1 MNNRSKN
8 NNIGCFTAI
17 LGTVVVLLCTVIYA
31 VISSLICN
39 FTISTRFGQE
49 IACALL
55 PISFTVIS
63 ISFVLYE
70 IIFISYELTK
80 VKKDAP
86 DGASIKKAF
95 RLLAPVC
102 ITISLIMSVVSAN
115 TYTKLGE
122 DSIEKICFAK
132 YESYSWNERS
142 DVMRYT
148 LACTPEG
155 NLTYTLTMKDGE
167 KIELFG
173 SVNSCSDKF
182 IEKYENL
189 YGYAAYL
196 CETFKDSEYIIEGKI
211 IGEEYMESLYKESN
225 PDIWKYLE
233 QMINEGE

>member
-1 MNNRSKN
+1 MKGMEKALNNKSKN

-17 LGTVVVLLCTVIYA
+17 LGTLVVLLCTVVYA

-49 IACALL
+49 IACAIL
-55 PISFTVIS
+55 PLSFTVIS

-95 RLLAPVC
+95 RILAPAC
-102 ITISLIMSVVSAN
+102 IAISLVLSVISAN

-122 DSIEKICFAK
+122 DSIEKVCFAE
-132 YESYSWNERS
+132 YESYSWSERS

-148 LACTPEG
+148 LACSPEG

-173 SVNSCSDKF
+173 GKVSGSVSKKTS
-182 IEKYENL
+182 YVVVGENA
-189 YGYAAYL
+189 G
-196 CETFKDSEYIIEGKI
+196 S
-211 IGEEYMESLYKESN
+211 KEVKARQLNIPILS
-225 PDIWKYLE
+225 E
-233 QMINEGE
+233 QMFLDMLK